1 MGGTVEWLLSLTEQV
16 EGWILSV
23 ADAWW
28 VHLVVYIFA
37 ALDGFF
43 PSVPS
48 ESTIVT
54 LSSLWS
60 TSGTPSI
67 ILIGLAAWIGAWT
80 GDNMGYWIG
89 RKVGW
94 QRFRFLREGRGRPA
108 VEAADRGLQRRALLF
123 LMTAR
128 YIPFGRTAV
137 NLVAGAVHYPHKQFW
152 PRSLLST
159 FVWAVYSCLIG
170 AVAGAWF
177 ADHHLLAI
185 TVALVAAVVLA
196 LIVERA
202 VSAVHRVLDRR
213 ADARDAEAG
222 RDDDADETSRG
233 QSKPSESGHFE
244 SGLPESETPGTR
256 ASETTETPGAL
267 ADGARSR
274 QAMRA
279 GRSTAAASAEE
290 GVQ

>member
-1 MGGTVEWLLSLTEQV
+1 MPST
-16 EGWILSV
+16 
-23 ADAWW
+23 
-28 VHLVVYIFA
+28 
-37 ALDGFF
+37 ALKNVRSR
-43 PSVPS
+43 PS
-48 ESTIVT
+48 
-54 LSSLWS
+54 
-60 TSGTPSI
+60 
-67 ILIGLAAWIGAWT
+67 AAWIGAWT

-202 VSAVHRVLDRR
+202 ISAVHRALDRR
-213 ADARDAEAG
+213 ADAREAEAG
-222 RDDDADETSRG
+222 TDEDDDSGQDDEPG
-233 QSKPSESGHFE
+233 GPSATDVTKASEESGEEGPHP
-244 SGLPESETPGTR
+244 SGH
-256 ASETTETPGAL
+256 
-267 ADGARSR
+267 
-274 QAMRA
+274 AMRA
-279 GRSTAAASAEE
+279 GRVAAAAPAEE
-290 GVQ
+290 PAP

>member
-80 GDNMGYWIG
+80 GDNVGYWIG

-108 VEAADRGLQRRALLF
+108 VEAADRGLRRRALLF

-185 TVALVAAVVLA
+185 SVALVAAVVLA

-202 VSAVHRVLDRR
+202 ISAVHRVLDRR
-213 ADARDAEAG
+213 ADAREAEADTDE
-222 RDDDADETSRG
+222 DDEDSGQDDHSDG
-233 QSKPSESGHFE
+233 QSGSSASG
-244 SGLPESETPGTR
+244 SPGTP
-256 ASETTETPGAL
+256 E
-267 ADGARSR
+267 
-274 QAMRA
+274 
-279 GRSTAAASAEE
+279 ASAGSDAQGPPSAHAMSAGQTIARAPAEE
-290 GVQ
+290 CPQ